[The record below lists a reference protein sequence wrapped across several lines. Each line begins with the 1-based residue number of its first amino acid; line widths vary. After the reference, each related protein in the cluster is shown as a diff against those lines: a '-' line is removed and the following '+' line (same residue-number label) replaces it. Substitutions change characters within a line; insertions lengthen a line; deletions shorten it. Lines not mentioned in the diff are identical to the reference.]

1 VLIVGT
7 DEAAV
12 EADLIGG
19 RIGCPECERGLRPW
33 GHGVEREVRLLG
45 HLERRRRRLRRS
57 ICKPCATTHVLI
69 PEDTLLRRRDSAEV
83 IGTALRQRAEGK
95 SHRRIAS
102 DLGRAPS
109 TVQGWLQAFAAR
121 AVALR
126 EHFVRWAHALDPGH
140 DRRSAGGSDFFD
152 AVDAIGVLGIVAVRR
167 FGPRPVWSLA
177 SFLTGGGLLC
187 NTSWHFRPPA

>member
-19 RIGCPECERGLRPW
+19 RIGCPDCEMGLRPW
-33 GHGVEREVRLLG
+33 GHGIEREVRLI
-45 HLERRRRRLRRS
+45 ERIERRRLRRS
-57 ICKPCATTHVLI
+57 ICKPCATTHVLV
-69 PEDTLLRRRDSAEV
+69 PEDTLLRRRDGVEV
-83 IGTALRQRAEGK
+83 IGAALVARANGAG
-95 SHRRIAS
+95 HQRIAS
-102 DLGRAPS
+102 NLGRARS
-109 TVQGWLQAFAAR
+109 TVRAWVRAFEAR

-177 SFLTGGGLLC
+177 SFVTGGGLLY
-187 NTSWHFRPPA
+187 NTRWHFRPPA

>member
-12 EADLIGG
+12 EADLIGS
-19 RIGCPECERGLRPW
+19 RIGCPDCERGLRPW
-33 GHGVEREVRLLG
+33 GYGVEREVRLIG
-45 HLERRRRRLRRS
+45 RIERRRLRRS
-57 ICKPCATTHVLI
+57 ICTPCATTHVLS
-69 PEDTLLRRRDSAEV
+69 PEDTLLRRRDGAEV
-83 IGTALRQRAEGK
+83 IGTALRERAEGK
-95 SHRRIAS
+95 SHRRIAAV
-102 DLGRAPS
+102 LGRAPS

-140 DRRSAGGSDFFD
+140 DRRSVGGSDFFD

-177 SFLTGGGLLC
+177 SFLTGGRMLY

>member
-1 VLIVGT
+1 MLIVGT
-7 DEAAV
+7 DETAV

-19 RIGCPECERGLRPW
+19 RIGCPDCEVGLRPW

-45 HLERRRRRLRRS
+45 HIERRRLRRS
-57 ICKPCATTHVLI
+57 MCRSCATTHVLL
-69 PEDTLLRRRDSAEV
+69 PEDTLLRRRDGAEV
-83 IGTALRQRAEGK
+83 IGTALRERAEGK

-126 EHFVRWAHALDPGH
+126 EHFVRWAHALDPGF
-140 DRRSAGGSDFFD
+140 DRRSVGGSDFFD

-177 SFLTGGGLLC
+177 SFLTGGRLLY
-187 NTSWHFRPPA
+187 NTSWHFHPPL

>member
-1 VLIVGT
+1 VLV
-7 DEAAV
+7 
-12 EADLIGG
+12 
-19 RIGCPECERGLRPW
+19 
-33 GHGVEREVRLLG
+33 
-45 HLERRRRRLRRS
+45 
-57 ICKPCATTHVLI
+57 
-69 PEDTLLRRRDSAEV
+69 PEDTLLRRRDGAEV
-83 IGTALRQRAEGK
+83 IGTALRERAEGK

-102 DLGRAPS
+102 GLGRAPS

-126 EHFVRWAHALDPGH
+126 EHFVRWAHALEPGH

-177 SFLTGGGLLC
+177 SFLTGGLLLY
-187 NTSWHFRPPA
+187 NTRWHFRPPA

>member
-1 VLIVGT
+1 MLIVGT

-19 RIGCPECERGLRPW
+19 RIGCPDCERGLRPW
-33 GHGVEREVRLLG
+33 GHGVVREVRLIG
-45 HLERRRRRLRRS
+45 RSERKCPRRS
-57 ICKPCATTHVLI
+57 ICKPCATTHVLL
-69 PEDTLLRRRDSAEV
+69 PDDTLLRRRDGSEV
-83 IGTALRQRAEGK
+83 IGTALAAKANGAG
-95 SHRRIAS
+95 HRRIAS

-109 TVQGWLQAFAAR
+109 TVRGWLRAFALR

-152 AVDAIGVLGIVAVRR
+152 AVDAIGVLGIVVVRR
-167 FGPRPVWSLA
+167 FGPRSVWSLA
-177 SFLTGGGLLC
+177 SFLTGGRLLC
-187 NTSWHFRPPA
+187 NTSWPFRGPA

>member
-1 VLIVGT
+1 MLIVGT

-12 EADLIGG
+12 ETDLIGG
-19 RIGCPECERGLRPW
+19 RIGCPDCERGLRPW
-33 GHGVEREVRLLG
+33 GHSIEREVRLLG
-45 HLERRRRRLRRS
+45 HIERRRLRRS
-57 ICKPCATTHVLI
+57 ICRPCATTHVLV
-69 PEDTLLRRRDSAEV
+69 PEDTFLRRRDGVEV

-95 SHRRIAS
+95 GHRRIAS

-109 TVQGWLQAFAAR
+109 TVRSWLQAFAAR

-177 SFLTGGGLLC
+177 SFLTGGRLLY
-187 NTSWHFRPPA
+187 NTKWHFHPPV

>member
-1 VLIVGT
+1 VFIVGT

-19 RIGCPECERGLRPW
+19 RLGCPDCEVGLRPW

-45 HLERRRRRLRRS
+45 RTERRRLRRS
-57 ICKPCATTHVLI
+57 ICRPCASTHVLV
-69 PEDTLLRRRDSAEV
+69 PEDTLLRRRAGAEV
-83 IGTALRQRAEGK
+83 IGTALRERAEGK

-102 DLGRAPS
+102 GLGRAPS

-126 EHFVRWAHALDPGH
+126 EHFVRWAHALEPGH

-177 SFLTGGGLLC
+177 SFLTGGLLLY
-187 NTSWHFRPPA
+187 NTSWHFLPPL